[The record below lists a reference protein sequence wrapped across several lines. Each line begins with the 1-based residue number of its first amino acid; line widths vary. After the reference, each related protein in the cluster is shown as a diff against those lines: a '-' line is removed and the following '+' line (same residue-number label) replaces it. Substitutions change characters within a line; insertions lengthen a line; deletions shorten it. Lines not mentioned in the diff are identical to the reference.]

1 MHHAQVVTDH
11 RTDAAVNADLW
22 RHVNQQ
28 YTDQQADEMW
38 SRPDIGWGIF
48 SIPDS
53 DVGAIGDVAGLD
65 IVELGCGTAYFSAWL
80 ARRDAHPVGVDVSAE
95 QLASAARCQRQYG
108 PSFPLVLA
116 DAVAVPLSDDSFD
129 LVISEYGASL
139 WCDPAGWIGEAA
151 RLLRPGGRLLFL
163 TNSVLVTLCVPEDEG
178 PATEVL
184 QRSQPDVRRI
194 HWSDGGI
201 EFHPS
206 HGELIEILS
215 RHGFR
220 VERLR
225 ELYAP
230 PGAQE
235 HSYYQIAVPQWGERW
250 PVEDLWEATLRG

>member
-1 MHHAQVVTDH
+1 MAPGWTG
-11 RTDAAVNADLW
+11 TGWTFTAVSHLKTFMLAW
-22 RHVNQQ
+22 
-28 YTDQQADEMW
+28 
-38 SRPDIGWGIF
+38 IF
-48 SIPDS
+48 GSS
-53 DVGAIGDVAGLD
+53 
-65 IVELGCGTAYFSAWL
+65 
-80 ARRDAHPVGVDVSAE
+80 
-95 QLASAARCQRQYG
+95 
-108 PSFPLVLA
+108 
-116 DAVAVPLSDDSFD
+116 AVPSH
-129 LVISEYGASL
+129 
-139 WCDPAGWIGEAA
+139 
-151 RLLRPGGRLLFL
+151 
-163 TNSVLVTLCVPEDEG
+163 SVLVTLCVPEDEG
-178 PATEVL
+178 PATEIL